1 MSIGNFLERAET
13 QNGISVGFG
22 KMILIYSTEHDV
34 LLSDLTAA
42 AINEDIADGTIK
54 GIIQGWN
61 TVAGASVAEKNSE
74 KLDGS
79 IKLVKHEILADVLT
93 FEDNVTN
100 NRILKSL
107 VKGGTYPCLLLDD
120 MGYAFG
126 SRTLEPVAI
135 GTMNINFSNKTSNGL
150 QNDLTNEKTVAVT
163 ARYLVEEI
171 GYIDADVEVEDIVA
185 KIPLIGKIS
194 SITTHIAASI
204 VFVMDVYNEI
214 TGELLTSFDV
224 DPVVI
229 VASVNGIS
237 VTPSASFAANQLT
250 VTLAKTVADFNTATD
265 KVKMTVS
272 TGEYYLTE
280 ITFNIADFIVPIP

>member
-1 MSIGNFLERAET
+1 MSIGNFLERAEA

-34 LLSDLTAA
+34 LLSSLTAA
-42 AINEDIADGTIK
+42 AIQAEITAGTIK

-61 TVAGASVAEKNSE
+61 TVAGASVAEKNKE
-74 KLDGS
+74 NLDGS
-79 IKLVKHEILADVLT
+79 IKLVKAEILADVLT

-100 NRILKSL
+100 NRILKLL
-107 VKGGTYPCLLLDD
+107 VTGGTYPCLLLDD

-171 GYIDADVEVEDIVA
+171 GYVDADVEVEDIVA
-185 KIPLIGKIS
+185 KIPLIAKIS
-194 SITTHIAASI
+194 SITTHTSSSL
-204 VFVMDVYNEI
+204 VFVMDCFNEI
-214 TGELLTSFDV
+214 TGALLTTFDV
-224 DPVVI
+224 DPVAI

-237 VTPSASFAANQLT
+237 VTPSATFASSQLT
-250 VTLAKTVADFNTATD
+250 VTFAKTVADFNTATD
-265 KVKMTVS
+265 KVKMTLS
-272 TGEYYLTE
+272 TGSYYITE
-280 ITFNIADFIVPIP
+280 ITFNIADFV

>member
-1 MSIGNFLERAET
+1 MALGNFLERAEA

-34 LLSDLTAA
+34 PLASLTAA
-42 AINEDIADGTIK
+42 KINDEIAAGTIK
-54 GIIQGWN
+54 GVIQGWN

-79 IKLVKHEILADVLT
+79 MKLVKAEILADTLT
-93 FEDNVTN
+93 FDDNITT

-120 MGYAFG
+120 MGYVFG
-126 SRTLEPVAI
+126 SRTLAPEAI

-171 GYIDADVEVEDIVA
+171 GYIDADVEVEDVVA
-185 KIPLIGKIS
+185 KIPLIAKIS
-194 SITTHIAASI
+194 SITTHTAASL
-204 VFVMDVYNEI
+204 VFVVDCYNEE
-214 TGELLTSFDV
+214 TGALLTSFDV
-224 DPVVI
+224 DPVEI
-229 VASVNGIS
+229 AASVNGIS
-237 VTPSASFAANQLT
+237 VTPSATFGSNQLT

-265 KVKMTVS
+265 KVKMTLS
-272 TGEYYLTE
+272 TAEYYITE
-280 ITFNIADFIVPIP
+280 ISFNIADHLQP

>member
-1 MSIGNFLERAET
+1 MIGNFLERAET

-34 LLSDLTAA
+34 AIGDLTAA
-42 AINEDIADGTIK
+42 KIQAEITAGTIV

-79 IKLVKHEILADVLT
+79 IKLVKSEILADTLT

-107 VKGGTYPCLLLDD
+107 VKGGTYPCLLIDD
-120 MGYAFG
+120 MGYVFG

-150 QNDLTNEKTVAVT
+150 QNDLTNEKTVSVT

-171 GYIDADVEVEDIVA
+171 GYIDADVEVEDIIA
-185 KIPLIGKIS
+185 KIPIIAKIS
-194 SITTHIAASI
+194 SISTHTASSI
-204 VFVMDVYNEI
+204 VLVIDCYNEI
-214 TGELLTSFDV
+214 TGALMTTFDV
-224 DPVVI
+224 DPVTI

-237 VTPSASFAANQLT
+237 VTPTATFALNQLT

-265 KVKMTVS
+265 KVKMTLS
-272 TGEYYLTE
+272 TPDYYLTE
-280 ITFNIADFIVPIP
+280 ISFNIADILA

>member
-1 MSIGNFLERAET
+1 MIGNFLERAET

-34 LLSDLTAA
+34 AIGDLTAA
-42 AINEDIADGTIK
+42 KIQAEITAGTIV

-79 IKLVKHEILADVLT
+79 IKLVKSEILADTLT

-107 VKGGTYPCLLLDD
+107 VKGGTYPCLLIDD
-120 MGYAFG
+120 MGYVFG

-150 QNDLTNEKTVAVT
+150 QNDLTNEKTVSVT

-185 KIPLIGKIS
+185 KIPIIAKIS
-194 SITTHIAASI
+194 SITTHTASSI
-204 VFVMDVYNEI
+204 VLVMDCYDEI
-214 TGELLTSFDV
+214 TGALMTSFDV
-224 DPVVI
+224 DPVTI

-237 VTPSASFAANQLT
+237 VTPTATFALNQLT

-265 KVKMTVS
+265 KVKMTLS
-272 TGEYYLTE
+272 TPDYYLTE
-280 ITFNIADFIVPIP
+280 ISFNIADILA

>member
-1 MSIGNFLERAET
+1 M
-13 QNGISVGFG
+13 
-22 KMILIYSTEHDV
+22 
-34 LLSDLTAA
+34 
-42 AINEDIADGTIK
+42 
-54 GIIQGWN
+54 
-61 TVAGASVAEKNSE
+61 
-74 KLDGS
+74 
-79 IKLVKHEILADVLT
+79 KLVKSEVLADTLT

-135 GTMNINFSNKTSNGL
+135 GTMNLNFSGKTSNGF

-163 ARYLVEEI
+163 VRYLVEEI

-185 KIPLIGKIS
+185 KIPIMAKIS
-194 SITTHIAASI
+194 SITTHTSSSL
-204 VFVMDVYNEI
+204 VFKVDCFNEI
-214 TGELLTSFDV
+214 TGALMTTFDV
-224 DPVVI
+224 DPVTI

-237 VTPSASFAANQLT
+237 VTPSASFGSSQLT

-265 KVKMTVS
+265 KVKMTLS

-280 ITFNIADFIVPIP
+280 ITFNIADFL